1 MENFV
6 KQNPDSSNKEFEQLL
21 MKDLSERKFTE
32 GEIAKGKVSKIDDKF
47 VFLDLG
53 LKSEGAIPIEEF
65 KLSKEFDKV
74 KVGSEIDVLLERL
87 ESISGELVISRE
99 KARRMHTWKK
109 MEKAFE
115 NKQEVQGQIIS
126 KCKGGFIVDVDSC
139 LCFLPGSQIDIKPN
153 KTMDHL
159 MKQPQTF
166 ECVKLDKKRGNIVL
180 SRRAIQERKRNESRD
195 EILSKMKEGE
205 IVNGTVKSV
214 VDWGAFLDLDGI
226 DALLHITDMSWS
238 RVNKPSELVNIGQT
252 IKVKII
258 KIENGKI
265 SVSVK
270 ALTPDPYIEAIKKY
284 KVKGVYKGTIS
295 KVADYGAFAILESGL
310 EGLIHQT
317 ELSWSKKN
325 ISARKVLS
333 TSQQVD
339 VEILEIDK
347 EKRRISLSYK
357 NTLPNPWKKM
367 EKSCPVGSEFEGTV
381 SLISDFG
388 IFILVP
394 NIEIQGMIHY
404 KDLSWSEN
412 PEILSKYKKN
422 QKVKCKV
429 VEIDLAKEQIR
440 CSVRALTKDPFDFF
454 KGKKEK
460 DIITVFVKDTTENGI
475 NVATLKND
483 NENSF
488 ITTIKRNQIAVE
500 KEDMRPSR
508 FSRGDRLDSMITEIN
523 FETRHV
529 VLSIKALEVQMN
541 KEALK
546 KYGSLSSG
554 SSLGDILNPLLGKV
568 LKKKKPKSN
577 K

>member
-32 GEIAKGKVSKIDDKF
+32 GEIAKGKVSRIDDKF
-47 VFLDLG
+47 VFVDLG
-53 LKSEGAIPIEEF
+53 LKSEGAIPVEEF
-65 KLSKEFDKV
+65 KLSKELDKV

-87 ESISGELVISRE
+87 ENISGELVISRE
-99 KARRMHTWKK
+99 KARKMRTWKK

-115 NKQEVQGQIIS
+115 SKQEVQGQIIS

-139 LCFLPGSQIDIKPN
+139 LCFLPGSQIDIRPN
-153 KTMDHL
+153 KTIDHL

-195 EILSKMKEGE
+195 EILSKLKENE
-205 IVNGTVKSV
+205 IVEGTVKSV

-238 RVNKPSELVNIGQT
+238 RVNKPSELVNVGQT
-252 IKVKII
+252 LKVKIT
-258 KIENGKI
+258 KIENGKV

-284 KVKGVYKGTIS
+284 KAKGVYKATIS

-317 ELSWSKKN
+317 ELSWGKKN

-367 EKSCPVGSEFEGTV
+367 GKSYPIGSEFEGTV
-381 SLISDFG
+381 SSISDFG

-412 PEILSKYKKN
+412 PEVLSKYKKN

-429 VEIDLAKEQIR
+429 VDIDLAKEKLR

-454 KGKKEK
+454 KGKKVK
-460 DIITVFVKDTTENGI
+460 DIVTVFVKDTTENSI
-475 NVATLKND
+475 NVSTLKND
-483 NENSF
+483 ENSF
-488 ITTIKRNQIAVE
+488 ATTIKRNQIAVE
-500 KEDMRPSR
+500 KEDARPSR
-508 FSRGDRLDSMITEIN
+508 FSRGDKIDAMIIEID
-523 FETRHV
+523 FEKRKIA
-529 VLSIKALEVQMN
+529 LSIKALEEQMN
-541 KEALK
+541 KEAVK
-546 KYGSLSSG
+546 KYGSQDSG
-554 SSLGDILNPLLGKV
+554 ASLGDILGKV
-568 LKKKKPKSN
+568 LKKRKPKS
-577 K
+577 KK

>member
-32 GEIAKGKVSKIDDKF
+32 GEIAKGKVSRIDDKF
-47 VFLDLG
+47 VFIDLG
-53 LKSEGAIPIEEF
+53 LKSEGAIPVEEF
-65 KLSKEFDKV
+65 KLSKELDKV

-87 ESISGELVISRE
+87 ENISGELVISRE
-99 KARRMHTWKK
+99 KARKMRTWKK

-139 LCFLPGSQIDIKPN
+139 LCFLPGSQIDIRPN
-153 KTMDHL
+153 KTIDHL

-195 EILSKMKEGE
+195 EILSKLKENE
-205 IVNGTVKSV
+205 IVEGTVKSV

-238 RVNKPSELVNIGQT
+238 RVNKPSELVNVGQT
-252 IKVKII
+252 LKVKIT
-258 KIENGKI
+258 KIENGKV

-284 KVKGVYKGTIS
+284 KAKGVYKATIS

-317 ELSWSKKN
+317 ELSWGKKN

-367 EKSCPVGSEFEGTV
+367 GKSYPVGSEFEGTV
-381 SLISDFG
+381 SSISDFG

-412 PEILSKYKKN
+412 PEVLSKYKKN

-429 VEIDLAKEQIR
+429 VDIDLAKEKLR

-454 KGKKEK
+454 KGKKVK
-460 DIITVFVKDTTENGI
+460 DIVTVFVKDTTENSI
-475 NVATLKND
+475 NVSTLKND
-483 NENSF
+483 ENSF
-488 ITTIKRNQIAVE
+488 ATTIKRNQIAVE
-500 KEDMRPSR
+500 KEDARPSR
-508 FSRGDRLDSMITEIN
+508 FSRGDKIDAMIIEID
-523 FETRHV
+523 FEKRKIA
-529 VLSIKALEVQMN
+529 LSIKALEEQMN
-541 KEALK
+541 KEAVK
-546 KYGSLSSG
+546 KYGSQDSG
-554 SSLGDILNPLLGKV
+554 ASLGDILGKV
-568 LKKKKPKSN
+568 LKKRKPKS
-577 K
+577 KK

>member
-47 VFLDLG
+47 VFIDLG

-87 ESISGELVISRE
+87 ENISGELVISRE
-99 KARRMHTWKK
+99 KARKMRTWKK

-139 LCFLPGSQIDIKPN
+139 LCFLPGSQIDIRPN
-153 KTMDHL
+153 KAIDHL

-226 DALLHITDMSWS
+226 DSLLHITDMSWS

-252 IKVKII
+252 LKVKII

-284 KVKGVYKGTIS
+284 KVKGIYKGTIS

-317 ELSWSKKN
+317 ELSWAKKN

-381 SLISDFG
+381 SSVSDFG

-429 VEIDLAKEQIR
+429 VEIDLEKEKLR
-440 CSVRALTKDPFDFF
+440 CSVRALAKDPFDFF

-460 DIITVFVKDTTENGI
+460 DIITVFVKDTTENSI
-475 NVATLKND
+475 NVSTLKND

-488 ITTIKRNQIAVE
+488 ITAIKRNQIAVE
-500 KEDMRPSR
+500 KEDARPSR
-508 FSRGDRLDSMITEIN
+508 FSRGDKIDAMITEID
-523 FETRHV
+523 FEKRKV
-529 VLSIKALEVQMN
+529 ALSIKALEEQMN
-541 KEALK
+541 KEAVK
-546 KYGSLSSG
+546 KYGSQDSG
-554 SSLGDILNPLLGKV
+554 ASLGDILGKV

>member
-32 GEIAKGKVSKIDDKF
+32 GEIAKGKVSRIDDKF
-47 VFLDLG
+47 VFVDLG
-53 LKSEGAIPIEEF
+53 LKSEGAIPVEEF
-65 KLSKEFDKV
+65 KLSKELDKV

-87 ESISGELVISRE
+87 ENISGELVISRE
-99 KARRMHTWKK
+99 KARKMRTWKK

-115 NKQEVQGQIIS
+115 NKEEVQGKIIS

-139 LCFLPGSQIDIKPN
+139 LCFLPGSQIDIRPS
-153 KTMDHL
+153 KTVDHL

-180 SRRAIQERKRNESRD
+180 SRRAIQERKRNASRD
-195 EILSKMKEGE
+195 ELLSKLKEGE
-205 IVNGTVKSV
+205 IVDGTVKSV
-214 VDWGAFLDLDGI
+214 VDWGAFLDLEGI

-238 RVNKPSELVNIGQT
+238 RVNKPSELVSVGQT
-252 IKVKII
+252 IKVKIT
-258 KIENGKI
+258 KIENGKV

-270 ALTPDPYIEAIKKY
+270 ALTPDPYVEAIKKY
-284 KVKGVYKGTIS
+284 KVKAVYKATIS

-317 ELSWSKKN
+317 ELQWGKKN

-367 EKSCPVGSEFEGTV
+367 EKDYPAGSEFEGAIT
-381 SLISDFG
+381 SISDFG
-388 IFILVP
+388 IFISVP
-394 NIEIQGMIHY
+394 NIEIQGMVHY
-404 KDLSWSEN
+404 KDLSWSES

-422 QKVKCKV
+422 QKIKCKV
-429 VEIDLAKEQIR
+429 VEIDLEKEKLR

-460 DIITVFVKDTTENGI
+460 DIVTVFVKDTTENSI
-475 NVATLKND
+475 NVSTLKND
-483 NENSF
+483 EDSF
-488 ITTIKRNQIAVE
+488 VTTIKRNQIAVE
-500 KEDMRPSR
+500 KEDARPSR
-508 FSRGDRLDSMITEIN
+508 FSRGDKIDAMITEID
-523 FETRHV
+523 FEKRKIA
-529 VLSIKALEVQMN
+529 LSIKALEEQMN
-541 KEALK
+541 KEAVK
-546 KYGSLSSG
+546 KYGSQDSG
-554 SSLGDILNPLLGKV
+554 ASLGDILGKV
-568 LKKKKPKSN
+568 LKKKKPKS
-577 K
+577 KK

>member
-32 GEIAKGKVSKIDDKF
+32 GEIAKGKVSRIDDKF
-47 VFLDLG
+47 VFVDLG
-53 LKSEGAIPIEEF
+53 LKSEGAIPVEEF
-65 KLSKEFDKV
+65 KLSKELDKV

-87 ESISGELVISRE
+87 ENISGELVISRE
-99 KARRMHTWKK
+99 KARKMRTWKK

-139 LCFLPGSQIDIKPN
+139 LCFLPGSQIDIRPN
-153 KTMDHL
+153 KTIDHL

-195 EILSKMKEGE
+195 EILSKLKENE
-205 IVNGTVKSV
+205 IVEGTVKSV

-238 RVNKPSELVNIGQT
+238 RVNKPSELVNVGQT
-252 IKVKII
+252 LKVKIT
-258 KIENGKI
+258 KIENGKV

-284 KVKGVYKGTIS
+284 KAKGVYKATIS

-317 ELSWSKKN
+317 ELSWGKKN

-367 EKSCPVGSEFEGTV
+367 GKSYPIGSEFEGTV
-381 SLISDFG
+381 SSISDFG

-412 PEILSKYKKN
+412 PEVLSKYKKN

-429 VEIDLAKEQIR
+429 VDIDLAKEKLR

-454 KGKKEK
+454 KGKKVK
-460 DIITVFVKDTTENGI
+460 DIVTVFVKDTTENSI
-475 NVATLKND
+475 NVSTLKND
-483 NENSF
+483 ENSF
-488 ITTIKRNQIAVE
+488 ATTIKRNQIAVE
-500 KEDMRPSR
+500 KEDARPSR
-508 FSRGDRLDSMITEIN
+508 FSRGDKIDAMIIEID
-523 FETRHV
+523 FEKRKIA
-529 VLSIKALEVQMN
+529 LSIKALEEQMN
-541 KEALK
+541 KEAVK
-546 KYGSLSSG
+546 KYGSQDSG
-554 SSLGDILNPLLGKV
+554 ASLGDILGKV
-568 LKKKKPKSN
+568 LKKRKPKS
-577 K
+577 KK